1 MSELRRYKELLY
13 KIDNELAEWED
24 SAHGEL
30 GDNITKLRRIIDME
44 RNTRQEPKP
53 DILEALN
60 SMNIQ
65 EESQVHNILDC
76 LPNSSIATYF
86 EKYGLTKQD
95 KSCDEK
101 PQCMVCERKARC
113 PIVGRVQCTYFK
125 PTNK

>member
-1 MSELRRYKELLY
+1 MSELIPCKDCIAFNICEDGLPECRDDYVCKKFHGKLGNLL
-13 KIDNELAEWED
+13 
-24 SAHGEL
+24 S
-30 GDNITKLRRIIDME
+30 
-44 RNTRQEPKP
+44 TRQEPKP

-76 LPNSSIATYF
+76 LPNSLIATYF